1 MKIALYLGSFN
12 PFHNGHLEVVK
23 TALNDFKMDKVII
36 VPTMQN
42 PWKKERV
49 LDIDKR
55 IKIISEYLNPYNQI
69 RGIIP
74 YEYAFEENINKICVI
89 DLIEKELIPPYYSY
103 ATLHALKNKYCNDE
117 IYVLCGEDAME
128 KIPDWMHGIQ
138 IIKDYDFL
146 VVDRPKNAISSTEI
160 RNKIK
165 NGELIEDLVSFS
177 VINLIKNYYEKY
189 QYNCLGC
196 YMFFVYPSWR
206 YSQLP
211 LL

>member
-42 PWKKERV
+42 PWKEEKV

-55 IKIISEYLNPYNQI
+55 IDIIYESIYEEESFQMLKNACIKGKRSQNY
-69 RGIIP
+69 II
-74 YEYAFEENINKICVI
+74 V

-117 IYVLCGEDAME
+117 VFVLVGSDTMKDIPNWMNGEA
-128 KIPDWMHGIQ
+128 IIQ
-138 IIKDYDFL
+138 DYNFL
-146 VVDRPKNAISSTEI
+146 IVDRPRNSISSSSIREI
-160 RNKIK
+160 LRTRNKMDAYYSDGK
-165 NGELIEDLVSFS
+165 LANYVSPN
-177 VINLIKNYYEKY
+177 VINLLKKYY
-189 QYNCLGC
+189 
-196 YMFFVYPSWR
+196 
-206 YSQLP
+206 
-211 LL
+211 

>member
-42 PWKKERV
+42 SWKKEKV

-55 IKIISEYLNPYNQI
+55 FDIIANSIFNKSIIKSLNLLDFTRI
-69 RGIIP
+69 
-74 YEYAFEENINKICVI
+74 FI

-117 IYVLCGEDAME
+117 VFVLCGEDTM
-128 KIPDWMHGIQ
+128 KDIPNWMHGETIIQ
-138 IIKDYDFL
+138 DYNFL
-146 VVDRPKNAISSTEI
+146 IVDKYENSISSNHIREMLRNNYSDEELAKYVSPNAI
-160 RNKIK
+160 
-165 NGELIEDLVSFS
+165 
-177 VINLIKNYYEKY
+177 NLLKKYYE
-189 QYNCLGC
+189 
-196 YMFFVYPSWR
+196 
-206 YSQLP
+206 
-211 LL
+211 